1 MSVNNADINYAFRP
15 SSYFWP
21 ITRETHLIAA
31 IKGERRRNAVRAA
44 YANNT
49 ANRLSDQYT
58 VPVLA
63 EQDRRALGAVHP
75 SYMGGEYLPN
85 RQDTEVEI
93 ARINIDSTTSDVVCI
108 YAKAGK
114 DRIFYRVVDEYDGD
128 TLGEKTT
135 RSSKCPL
142 TLKQLVT
149 FFLRAWSLREVL
161 GFNELDLDDALR
173 FTRPSSE
180 FYPQFAAAI
189 RAEIAEWYAADEH
202 NDEEDEDE

>member
-1 MSVNNADINYAFRP
+1 MSVSKPDIDYAFRP
-15 SSYFWP
+15 ASYFWP

-31 IKGERRRNAVRAA
+31 IKGERRRNVVRSA

-49 ANRLSDQYT
+49 ADRLSGHYT

-85 RQDTEVEI
+85 RQETEVEI

-114 DRIFYRVVDEYDGD
+114 DRIFYRAVDEYEGD

-135 RSSKCPL
+135 RTSKCPL
-142 TLKQLVT
+142 TLKQLVA
-149 FFLRAWSLREVL
+149 FFLRAWALREVL
-161 GFNELDLDDALR
+161 ESNELDLDDALA

-180 FYPQFAAAI
+180 HYPQFAAAI
-189 RAEIAEWYAADEH
+189 YAEIADWYGD
-202 NDEEDEDE
+202 DDDGDED